1 MTRAGKIALLP
12 LIVLWLW
19 ALPRDAPD
27 VEVAGALQVPV
38 DEVAD
43 GEPTSEALADAVD
56 ETPASTSVST
66 TSETSTT
73 SQTATRVE
81 TSTTVSSTTATT
93 TTVVEGVQPAAS
105 VAETSTTAARAPTTT
120 VAPPST
126 NNSPPPIGVEAL
138 ALVSFDWQSRF
149 PGWQVKF
156 RGERSG
162 IRALTYPHD
171 RLVEIFVRDSDTPQT
186 LHRVFAHEL
195 GHVVDVVLNNDADR
209 QRWAEQRNLPEGTPW
224 WPSAEAP
231 DFHTGAGD
239 FAEAF
244 AVMESGVVSRSTVG
258 SQPTAQDLELLRD
271 LMRG

>member
-1 MTRAGKIALLP
+1 MRRAGKIALLP
-12 LIVLWLW
+12 LIILWLW

-38 DEVAD
+38 EELVDE
-43 GEPTSEALADAVD
+43 ELTSEALADATD
-56 ETPASTSVST
+56 GTPSTSSSST
-66 TSETSTT
+66 TGQTSTTVSSSTSTTALTTTTAPVSDGVQPSASISETSTT
-73 SQTATRVE
+73 STPA
-81 TSTTVSSTTATT
+81 STTI
-93 TTVVEGVQPAAS
+93 
-105 VAETSTTAARAPTTT
+105 
-120 VAPPST
+120 VAPPIT
-126 NNSPPPIGVEAL
+126 NNSAPPIGVEAL

-149 PGWQVKF
+149 PGWQVEF
-156 RGERSG
+156 RGERPG

-171 RLVEIFVRDSDTPQT
+171 RLVEIFVRDSDTPES

-195 GHVVDVVLNNDADR
+195 GHVADVAFNDDADR

-258 SQPTAQDLELLRD
+258 SQPTAQDLELLRE
-271 LMRG
+271 LVRG